1 MCDFMD
7 YTGSI
12 ILWIFFVS
20 FLPLLVGFCHTFIIF
35 SRFCLFFSHLSP
47 ICPSAEQ
54 FGRTALYCCLE
65 GQPRLLRGVGRLW
78 LVMRKHRFILWR
90 NYRESNI
97 IEEGHKCRL
106 IHIEVDKTYYLCFLL
121 SSSTTNI
128 SDRPNSPLQ
137 NISDKNLIK
146 TYLKIA
152 LNFELSQKSILL
164 NLLTFSL

>member
-1 MCDFMD
+1 MR
-7 YTGSI
+7 G
-12 ILWIFFVS
+12 
-20 FLPLLVGFCHTFIIF
+20 GA
-35 SRFCLFFSHLSP
+35 
-47 ICPSAEQ
+47 AEKLISLAGRKRELGRTEMIAWQ
-54 FGRTALYCCLE
+54 KQNSLAGQLCRTALYCCLE

-128 SDRPNSPLQ
+128 SARPNSPLQ